1 MTVRYSKIHTVR
13 GKILYHCAGQN
24 LRGVGILRQLFTRR
38 PEILV
43 VGGIK
48 ALPKAGRAF
57 YCAAAHVCHE
67 GNADV
72 CAILKSNPSP
82 AGDIVQKPSANAK
95 KSERRREQKE
105 ADAVLR
111 VPLADFGDD
120 RKRRVVDHNRVAV
133 VRYGLIVAARI
144 ERPEHLKARETIF
157 FNGPSFCHLVDILGC
172 VAVVRGFLRRELFQK
187 RLIPRII
194 FRQGII
200 LEGSGARFSRAV
212 QRLRYLRT
220 DPLEVKPAQIQCGQ
234 LPGQQT
240 EIPRALV
247 GLVVHDPQ
255 RRYLLRRQVG
265 DADAGDFLHAQLL
278 GRQHPAV
285 ADHDHAVGIH
295 HHRLDKAV
303 LPDALRH
310 VGHLAGI
317 MLLRVGGIGDDIR
330 QPPHFDLHAS
340 SFLRSASVT
349 LSAPCICAV
358 RPCRLG
364 ASRCCAAG
372 AIISLPIGL

>member
-1 MTVRYSKIHTVR
+1 M
-13 GKILYHCAGQN
+13 
-24 LRGVGILRQLFTRR
+24 
-38 PEILV
+38 
-43 VGGIK
+43 
-48 ALPKAGRAF
+48 
-57 YCAAAHVCHE
+57 
-67 GNADV
+67 
-72 CAILKSNPSP
+72 
-82 AGDIVQKPSANAK
+82 
-95 KSERRREQKE
+95 
-105 ADAVLR
+105 R

-120 RKRRVVDHNRVAV
+120 RKRRVVDNDRVAV
-133 VRYGLIVAARI
+133 VCYGLIVAARI

-234 LPGQQT
+234 LTGQQT
-240 EIPRALV
+240 EIPRTLV

-255 RRYLLRRQVG
+255 RVHLLRRQVG
-265 DADAGDFLHAQLL
+265 DADTGDFLHAQLL

-285 ADHDHAVGIH
+285 TDHDHAAGIYDD
-295 HHRLDKAV
+295 RLDKAV

-317 MLLRVGGIGDDIR
+317 MLLRVGGIGNNVR

-340 SFLRSASVT
+340 SFLRSASAT
-349 LSAPCICAV
+349 LSAPCIRAAL
-358 RPCRLG
+358 RRRLG

-372 AIISLPIGL
+372 VITSPPVWTLCLAGPPQNFTFLKNFPVCAKTSQAGHLATSAR